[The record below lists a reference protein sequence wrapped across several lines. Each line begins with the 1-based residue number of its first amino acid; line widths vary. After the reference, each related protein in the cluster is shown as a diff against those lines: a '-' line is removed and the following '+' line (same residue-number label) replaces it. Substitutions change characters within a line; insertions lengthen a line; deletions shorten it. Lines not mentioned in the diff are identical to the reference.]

1 MGGANGNAAQ
11 PLRHFLNNPPPSP
24 ASAASVLKQPASLFV
39 PCPVRRTSQL
49 FQLEEKDT
57 ASKLDMLFSKN
68 LYPMAITLAQ
78 SSNYDM
84 TAIVEIFQKF
94 GDHLYRSVPAS
105 SLAARAR
112 GRARF

>member
-1 MGGANGNAAQ
+1 M
-11 PLRHFLNNPPPSP
+11 
-24 ASAASVLKQPASLFV
+24 
-39 PCPVRRTSQL
+39 RRTSQL

-105 SLAARAR
+105 WLAARKR